1 MSKEVPKNPTE
12 SNDSRWC
19 YTEGKS
25 LPKKL
30 RLNNHDYSRW
40 SLFVGLFVTT

>member
-1 MSKEVPKNPTE
+1 MSKKVPKNPTE
-12 SNDSRWC
+12 SNGSRWC

-25 LPKKL
+25 LSKKL
-30 RLNNHDYSRW
+30 ALNNHDYLRG